1 MRRISEREFKLAF
14 WFSELTMNSICL
26 LNRQVGGIKMA
37 MMRGVTPLAF
47 LVAVSWIGNG
57 SGLQPVQQPEP
68 LHSAVEC
75 TVRRGLPNVFQKW
88 ATSQEVRVAYL
99 GGSITAQN
107 GWRPKTLAWFNQQHP
122 NSKSVEINA
131 AIGGTG
137 SDLGVF
143 RLKQDVLDH
152 KPDLLFVEFAVN
164 DGGAPTD
171 RILKAME
178 GIVRQTWKANPRT
191 DICFVYTLTE
201 GMLGDLDAGKFP
213 HSASVMEQI
222 ADHYGIPSIHFGV
235 EVARLHREGK
245 LIFSGQAT
253 KEQADQMA
261 QKGQVLFSP
270 DGVHPFEAT
279 GHELYLQAVKR
290 GFAQIEKAGVA
301 PGPHE
306 LPAQNRPDNWEQ
318 AKLVPLSRATLSY
331 AWQKLDPLTDPKA
344 SQYRQYLP
352 DLWKAER
359 PGAYMQFRF
368 KGSTL
373 LVYDLLGP
381 DCGQISVQVD
391 KLPAYTVPRFDA
403 YCTYH
408 RLGTLPVADNMPEG
422 IHTVTLRIL
431 PDQPE
436 KLKILHQRKENA
448 GITSLDAKVYDKTAW
463 YAGALLVVGDIL
475 P

>member
-1 MRRISEREFKLAF
+1 
-14 WFSELTMNSICL
+14 
-26 LNRQVGGIKMA
+26 
-37 MMRGVTPLAF
+37 MRG
-47 LVAVSWIGNG
+47 
-57 SGLQPVQQPEP
+57 
-68 LHSAVEC
+68 
-75 TVRRGLPNVFQKW
+75 GLPNVFQKW
-88 ATSQEVRVAYL
+88 GMGQEVRVGYL

-122 NSKSVEINA
+122 NCKSSEIYA

-178 GIVRQTWKANPRT
+178 GIVRQTWKANPKT

-201 GMLGDLDAGKFP
+201 GMLSDFDAGKFP
-213 HSASVMEQI
+213 HAASVMEQI

-253 KEQADQMA
+253 KEQSDRMA
-261 QKGQVLFSP
+261 QQGQVLFSP
-270 DGVHPFEAT
+270 DGVHPYEAT
-279 GHELYLQAVKR
+279 GHELYFQAVKR

-301 PGPHE
+301 PGPHA
-306 LPAQNRPDNWEQ
+306 LPTPLRTDNWEQ
-318 AKLVPLSRATLSY
+318 AKLIPLSRAILSQS
-331 AWQKLDPLTDPKA
+331 WQKLDLATDAKA
-344 SQYRQYLP
+344 NQYRQYLP
-352 DLWKAER
+352 DLWKTDR
-359 PGAYMQFRF
+359 PGAEIKFRF
-368 KGSTL
+368 RGSSV

-381 DCGQISVQVD
+381 DCGQVAVQVD
-391 KLPAYTVPRFDA
+391 QLHPYSVPRFDA

-408 RLGTLPVADNMPEG
+408 RLGTLPVADNVPEG
-422 IHTVTLRIL
+422 IHTVTLRL
-431 PDQPE
+431 MAEQPD

-448 GITSLDAKVYDKTAW
+448 AITSLDPKVYDNTAW
-463 YAGALLVVGDIL
+463 YAGAILVVGDIL

>member
-1 MRRISEREFKLAF
+1 MEIV
-14 WFSELTMNSICL
+14 NSCAL
-26 LNRQVGGIKMA
+26 LL
-37 MMRGVTPLAF
+37 GV
-47 LVAVSWIGNG
+47 VWIGLG
-57 SGLQPVQQPEP
+57 IRSVPSLQTEP
-68 LHSAVEC
+68 LRPAVEC
-75 TVRRGLPNVFQKW
+75 TVRGGLPNVFQKW
-88 ATSQEVRVAYL
+88 STTQEVRVAYL

-122 NSKSVEINA
+122 TSKSVEINA

-201 GMLGDLDAGKFP
+201 GMLSDLDAGKFP
-213 HSASVMEQI
+213 HAASVMEQI

-253 KEQADQMA
+253 KEDADRMA
-261 QKGQVLFSP
+261 QQGQVLFSP
-270 DGVHPFEAT
+270 DGVHPYEAT
-279 GHELYLQAVKR
+279 GHELYLQAVER
-290 GFAQIEKAGVA
+290 GFAQIEKVSTS

-306 LPAQNRPDNWEQ
+306 LPKPLRADNWEQ
-318 AKLVPLSRATLSY
+318 AKLVPLSRTTLSY
-331 AWQKLDPLTDPKA
+331 AWQKLDPLTDEKA
-344 SQYRQYLP
+344 RQYRRYLP
-352 DLWKAER
+352 DLWKADR

-381 DCGQISVQVD
+381 DCGQVNVQVD

-403 YCTYH
+403 FCTYH

-431 PDQPE
+431 PDQPD
-436 KLKILHQRKENA
+436 KLKILHLRKENA
-448 GITSLDAKVYDKTAW
+448 DITILDPKVYDNTAW

>member
-1 MRRISEREFKLAF
+1 MIKVISLAII
-14 WFSELTMNSICL
+14 L
-26 LNRQVGGIKMA
+26 G
-37 MMRGVTPLAF
+37 
-47 LVAVSWIGNG
+47 VSWIRLG
-57 SGLQPVQQPEP
+57 SRSMPTPQTESLRP
-68 LHSAVEC
+68 AVEC
-75 TVRRGLPNVFQKW
+75 SVRAGLPNVFQKW
-88 ATSQEVRVAYL
+88 KQRQEVRIGYL

-107 GWRPKTLAWFNQQHP
+107 GWRPKTLAWFKEQHP

-131 AIGGTG
+131 AVGGTG

-164 DGGAPTD
+164 DGGAPRD
-171 RILKAME
+171 RILRAME
-178 GIVRQTWKANPRT
+178 GIVRQTWKANPTT

-201 GMLGDLDAGKFP
+201 GMLGDLDAGRFP
-213 HSASVMEQI
+213 HAASVMEDI

-253 KEQADQMA
+253 KEEADRMA
-261 QKGQVLFSP
+261 LKGQVLFSP
-270 DGVHPFEAT
+270 DGVHPYEGS

-290 GFAQIEKAGVA
+290 GFSKIEENDTG
-301 PGPHE
+301 PGPHQ
-306 LPAQNRPDNWEQ
+306 LPVPLRIDNWEQ
-318 AKLVPLSRATLSY
+318 AKLVPLSRETLGY
-331 AWQKLDPLTDPKA
+331 AWQKLDPLKDEKA
-344 SQYRQYLP
+344 NQYRRYLP

-368 KGSTL
+368 KGTTL

-381 DCGQISVQVD
+381 DCGQINVQVD
-391 KLPAYTVPRFDA
+391 KLPSYTVPRFDSF
-403 YCTYH
+403 CTYH

-422 IHTVTLRIL
+422 THTVTLRIEPEQ
-431 PDQPE
+431 PD
-436 KLKILHQRKENA
+436 KLKILHQRKEKSA
-448 GITSLDAKVYDKTAW
+448 ITSLDPKVYNNTAW

-475 P
+475 PR

>member
-1 MRRISEREFKLAF
+1 
-14 WFSELTMNSICL
+14 
-26 LNRQVGGIKMA
+26 
-37 MMRGVTPLAF
+37 MRGFYLRENLQSGDCIWTTLSRRLLAMISAMK
-47 LVAVSWIGNG
+47 AVSALLCWLGAL
-57 SGLQPVQQPEP
+57 SLLTSLARAQQSEV
-68 LHSAVEC
+68 LHPATEC
-75 TVRRGLPNVFQKW
+75 TVRNGLPNVIQKW
-88 ATSQEVRVAYL
+88 WTGQEVRIGYL

-152 KPDLLFVEFAVN
+152 NPDLLFVEFAVN

-178 GIVRQTWKANPRT
+178 GIVRQTWKANPKT

-213 HSASVMEQI
+213 HAASVMEQL

-245 LIFSGQAT
+245 LVFSGKAT

-261 QKGQVLFSP
+261 QQGQVLFSP
-270 DGVHPFEAT
+270 DGVHPYEAT

-290 GFAQIEKAGVA
+290 GFAQIEQAGVA
-301 PGPHE
+301 PGPHLVP
-306 LPAQNRPDNWEQ
+306 LPLRADNWEQ
-318 AKLVPLSRATLSY
+318 AKLVPLGQVRLSDS
-331 AWQKLDPLTDPKA
+331 WSELDPLKNEK
-344 SQYRQYLP
+344 SKQYRRYLP
-352 DLWKAER
+352 GLWKANR
-359 PGAYMQFRF
+359 PGANMTIRF
-368 KGSTL
+368 KGSSL

-381 DCGQISVQVD
+381 DCGQITVKVD
-391 KLPAYTVPRFDA
+391 QFPPYVVPRFDA

-408 RLGTLPVADNMPEG
+408 RLGVLPVADSVPYG
-422 IHTVTLRIL
+422 IHTAVLRIL
-431 PDQPE
+431 PQQPD
-436 KLKILHQRKENA
+436 KLKILHQRRENA
-448 GITSLDAKVYDKTAW
+448 DIATLDPKVYDDTAW
-463 YAGALLVVGDIL
+463 YAGAVLVVGEIL
-475 P
+475 PNR